1 MTARKPS
8 TRWLIAA
15 TVLLLFIVL
24 LVVIERTLTLDA
36 TATWAL
42 RIGLLL
48 LGLVAAGAI
57 VWFLRPPDD
66 EPVLDPGDDV
76 LLAIGAARARL
87 PRSSFGAR
95 PLVLVLGPE
104 GSAKTT
110 LVSRSGGD
118 PELLA
123 GDAPSGANDV
133 PPSTKTAN
141 VWVMQQAVVAELAS
155 GLLGD
160 APRFAKVVRA
170 LRAPRVAAAMGQG
183 EIAPRAAVVCVPCD
197 LFYAGGN
204 GEQLQKLAQA
214 LRQRLAEAARELGLA
229 LPTYV
234 MFTKLDRVPYFE
246 PWVSVFTRDEL
257 RAPLGASFAFDA
269 ASNTGNYAERLAPRI
284 EVAFAE
290 IADAMG
296 ARRVDLLGRES
307 QLDRRYG
314 AYELPREMRK
324 LQASVS
330 QFLVELCR
338 PTQLGASPLLR
349 GFYFMGAR
357 PVLVTDVASA
367 PASAASIAP
376 GRADAT
382 QAFRIGAVPAASTAA
397 AAPVSRKVPEWV
409 FLDRFLREVVIAD
422 TGAASVARGGVRVQ
436 RTRRVMLGSAIAAA
450 ALVLLAVTV
459 SWLGNRSLQTR
470 VSDAARA
477 VAALPVVQSAP
488 GSITMPSEGGLAQLE
503 QLRALLDTIHQ
514 QDSAGPPLRLRFGL
528 WRGAA
533 LLDAARPVWYEGFRR
548 QLFAETWSTL
558 NDSLKALP
566 DSPTASSD
574 YMMTY
579 GWLKSYVIITSVNDS
594 SSADVVAPVLLSTW
608 QRGLIADSA
617 VVGLARKQFEYYAD
631 ILPAANGLPQRA
643 DTYTLQHTRDFVLAF
658 AGVEQIYLNM
668 IAAANKGAPPVK
680 IPQAAGVLTAM
691 PEVAG
696 AYSAPGHA
704 FMQRAFANIDDYT
717 KRETWVVGT
726 ASTSRS
732 ASNDSIATAL
742 RDRYQG
748 DYVRAWAQVVQSSAL
763 ARPASLKDAAVKLEQ
778 LSGVQS
784 PILQVLRTVATN
796 TDVDSVVRSAFQ
808 PVHAVT
814 PPAVTDKFV
823 SEKNQEYIGGLGFL
837 RTAIASVPDRPAL
850 TDTQAIEDYRRT
862 AQMTLANAGMARQAE
877 QKLVST
883 FSLTANSSP
892 VVSAVDK
899 LLQEPII
906 AAEGLLR
913 DAMNLKVQA
922 PRPVVAA
929 APAAAP
935 AAGGGGGGG
944 GGGAAVAAE
953 TARLN
958 ERGRAFCSRVDQLT
972 SRFPF
977 NPAATADASVAVVK
991 AILAPNDGELWVL
1004 QQEALAPYLE
1014 KQGAVWVAKAG
1025 GKVELSKSFVDFF
1038 NRAAEVSAA
1047 LFAEDPTTPLVRW
1060 LASGVIT
1067 DRTPMLILRNN
1078 GKEARFD
1085 QRSFKNEVV
1094 WPATN
1099 GREAQLQAQFRK
1111 NKPVTVRTANGDWA
1125 IFRLVAAAD
1134 VFEGQSVTW
1143 NATGKDAEPVV
1154 LKFEALR
1161 REATSVLTRGWLGRM
1176 SCVSQVTK

>member
-1 MTARKPS
+1 MTDRKPA

-15 TVLLLFIVL
+15 AVLLLF
-24 LVVIERTLTLDA
+24 LVVLVVLERTLTLDA
-36 TATWAL
+36 TSTWAL
-42 RIGLLL
+42 RLGLIL

-57 VWFLRPPDD
+57 LWYLRPQEQ

-76 LLAIGAARARL
+76 LLVIGSARARL
-87 PRSSFGAR
+87 PRSSFGSR

-123 GDAPSGANDV
+123 GEAARGANEV

-155 GLLGD
+155 GLLSD
-160 APRFAKVVRA
+160 AARFTKVVKA

-204 GEQLQKLAQA
+204 GEQLPKLAQA

-229 LPTYV
+229 LPVYV
-234 MFTKLDRVPYFE
+234 MFTKLDRVPHFE
-246 PWVSVFTRDEL
+246 PWISVFMKDEL

-284 EVAFAE
+284 DAAFAE
-290 IADAMG
+290 IADRVG
-296 ARRVDLLGRES
+296 ARRVDLLGRDA
-307 QLDRRYG
+307 QLDRRYA
-314 AYELPREMRK
+314 AYELPRELRK

-349 GFYFMGAR
+349 GFYFTGAR
-357 PVLVTDVASA
+357 PVVVSDVAAASAASA
-367 PASAASIAP
+367 PAAP
-376 GRADAT
+376 GRSDAT
-382 QAFRIGAVPAASTAA
+382 QLFTLGAAPVAATTAPT
-397 AAPVSRKVPEWV
+397 PVSRKVPEWV
-409 FLDRFLREVVIAD
+409 FLDRFLREVVLAD

-436 RTRRVMLGSAIAAA
+436 RTRRAMLGGAMGAA
-450 ALVLLAVTV
+450 ALLLLAVTV
-459 SWLGNRSLQTR
+459 SWLGNRGLQSR
-470 VSDAARA
+470 VSEAARA

-488 GSITMPSEGGLAQLE
+488 GAITMPSEGGLAQLE
-503 QLRALLDTIHQ
+503 HLRALLDTMHQ

-533 LLDAARPVWYEGFRR
+533 LLDAARPVWVEGFRR

-566 DSPTASSD
+566 DAPTASSD
-574 YMMTY
+574 YMSTY

-594 SSADVVAPVLLSTW
+594 SSAAVLAPVLESTW
-608 QRGLIADSA
+608 RRGTINDSA
-617 VVGLARKQFEYYAD
+617 VVALARKQFAYYAD
-631 ILPAANGLPQRA
+631 LLPTVNPLPQRVDA
-643 DTYTLQHTRDFVLAF
+643 YTLQHTREFVLKF

-668 IAAANKGAPPVK
+668 IAAANKGAEAVK
-680 IPQAAGVLTAM
+680 VPQAPGVLTAI

-696 AYSAPGHA
+696 AYSSAGYA
-704 FMQRAFANIDDYT
+704 FMQRALANIDEYT

-726 ASTSRS
+726 AEASR
-732 ASNDSIATAL
+732 ATDNAAIATAL
-742 RDRYQG
+742 RERYRA
-748 DYVRAWAQVVQSSAL
+748 DYVRTWAQVVQTAAL
-763 ARPASLKDAAVKLEQ
+763 ARPSNVKDAAAKLEQ

-784 PILQVLRTVATN
+784 PILQVLRMVATN
-796 TDVDSVVRSAFQ
+796 TDVDSVVRATFQ

-814 PPAVTDKFV
+814 PPPVTDKFV

-837 RTAIASVPDRPAL
+837 RTALASVPDRPAL

-862 AQMTLANAGMARQAE
+862 AQMTLSNAGMARQAE
-877 QKLVST
+877 QKLVAT
-883 FSLTANSSP
+883 FSLTAASSP

-899 LLQEPII
+899 LLQEPIA
-906 AAEGLLR
+906 AAEGVLR

-922 PRPVVAA
+922 PRKVV
-929 APAAAP
+929 AAAP
-935 AAGGGGGGG
+935 AAGGGGGG
-944 GGGAAVAAE
+944 AAAAAE
-953 TARLN
+953 AARLN
-958 ERGRAFCSRVDQLT
+958 ERGRAVCARVEQLT
-972 SRFPF
+972 ARFPF
-977 NPAATADASVAVVK
+977 NPTATADASLADVK
-991 AILAPNDGELWVL
+991 AILVPGEGELFVF

-1014 KQGAVWVAKAG
+1014 KQGNAWVAKTG

-1038 NRAAEVSAA
+1038 NRASEVSAA
-1047 LFAEDPTTPLVRW
+1047 LFAEDPSTPMVRW

-1067 DRTPMLILRNN
+1067 ERTPLLTLKNN

-1085 QRSFKNEVV
+1085 KKSFKNEVV

-1099 GREAQLQAQFRK
+1099 GREAQLQATFKK
-1111 NKPVTVRTANGDWA
+1111 NKPVTVRTAVGDWA
-1125 IFRLVAAAD
+1125 IFRLVASAD

-1154 LKFEALR
+1154 VKFEALR
-1161 REATSVLTRGWLGRM
+1161 REAANVLTRGWLGQM
-1176 SCVSQVTK
+1176 SCVAQVTK

>member
-1 MTARKPS
+1 MTARKPA
-8 TRWLIAA
+8 TRWIVAA
-15 TVLLLFIVL
+15 AVLLLFIVV
-24 LVVIERTLTLDA
+24 LVVLERTLTLDA
-36 TATWAL
+36 TSTWAL
-42 RIGLLL
+42 RIGLIL

-57 VWFLRPPDD
+57 VWYLRPQEQ

-76 LLAIGAARARL
+76 LLVIGSARARL

-104 GSAKTT
+104 GSVKTT

-123 GDAPSGANDV
+123 GEAPRSINEV

-141 VWVMQQAVVAELAS
+141 VWVMQQAVLAELAS
-155 GLLGD
+155 GLLADG
-160 APRFAKVVRA
+160 PRFAKVVRA

-204 GEQLQKLAQA
+204 GEQLQKLAQS

-229 LPTYV
+229 LPVYV
-234 MFTKLDRVPYFE
+234 MFTKLDRVPHFE
-246 PWVSVFTRDEL
+246 PWISVFTKDEL

-284 EVAFAE
+284 DAAFAE
-290 IADAMG
+290 IADTVG
-296 ARRVDLLGRES
+296 ARRVELLGRDA
-307 QLDRRYG
+307 QLDRRYA
-314 AYELPREMRK
+314 AYELPRELRK

-330 QFLVELCR
+330 SFLVELCR

-349 GFYFMGAR
+349 GFYFTGAR
-357 PVLVTDVASA
+357 PVVVSDVAAAPAASA
-367 PASAASIAP
+367 PAAP
-376 GRADAT
+376 GRSDAT
-382 QAFRIGAVPAASTAA
+382 QVFKLGAAPVAASAAPAA
-397 AAPVSRKVPEWV
+397 VSRKVPEWV

-436 RTRRVMLGSAIAAA
+436 RTRRALLGGAMAAT
-450 ALVLLAVTV
+450 ALLLLGVTA
-459 SWLGNRSLQTR
+459 SWLGNRGLQAR
-470 VSDAARA
+470 VTDAARA

-488 GSITMPSEGGLAQLE
+488 GAITMPSEGGLAQLE
-503 QLRALLDTIHQ
+503 QLRALLDTIQQ
-514 QDSAGPPLRLRFGL
+514 QDTAGPPLRLRFGL

-533 LLDAARPVWYEGFRR
+533 LVDAARPVWVEGFRR

-566 DSPTASSD
+566 DAPTPSSD
-574 YMMTY
+574 YMNTY

-594 SSADVVAPVLLSTW
+594 SSADVLAPVLLSTW
-608 QRGLIADSA
+608 QRGVIGDSA
-617 VVGLARKQFEYYAD
+617 VVGLARRQFAYYAD
-631 ILPAANGLPQRA
+631 LLPTVNPLPQRVDA
-643 DTYTLQHTRDFVLAF
+643 FTLQHTREFVLKF

-668 IAAANKGAPPVK
+668 VAAANKATPPVK
-680 IPQAAGVLTAM
+680 IPQAAGVLAAT

-696 AYSAPGHA
+696 AYSAAGHA
-704 FMQRAFANIDDYT
+704 FMQRALANINDYT

-726 ASTSRS
+726 AESSQ
-732 ASNDSIATAL
+732 AADNAAIAAAL
-742 RDRYQG
+742 RERYG
-748 DYVRAWAQVVQSSAL
+748 SEYLRTWTQVVQSTAL
-763 ARPASLKDAAVKLEQ
+763 AKPASLKDAAAKLEQ

-796 TDVDSVVRSAFQ
+796 TDVDSVVRAAFQ

-837 RTAIASVPDRPAL
+837 RTALASVPDRPAL

-862 AQMTLANAGMARQAE
+862 AQMTLTNAGMARQAE
-877 QKLVST
+877 QKLVAT
-883 FSLTANSSP
+883 FSLTAASSP
-892 VVSAVDK
+892 LVSAVDK
-899 LLQEPII
+899 LLQEPIA
-906 AAEGLLR
+906 AAEGQLR

-922 PRPVVAA
+922 PRAVAV
-929 APAAAP
+929 AP

-944 GGGAAVAAE
+944 AAE
-953 TARLN
+953 AARLN
-958 ERGRAFCSRVDQLT
+958 ERGRAVCARVEQLT

-977 NPAATADASVAVVK
+977 NPAATADASLADVK
-991 AILAPNDGELWVL
+991 AILAPGEGELFVF

-1014 KQGAVWVAKAG
+1014 KQGAAWVAKPG
-1025 GKVELSKSFVDFF
+1025 GKIELSKSFVDFF

-1047 LFAEDPTTPLVRW
+1047 LFAEDPSTPMVRW

-1067 DRTPMLILRNN
+1067 ERTPLLALKNN

-1085 QRSFKNEVV
+1085 KKSFKNEVV

-1099 GREAQLQAQFRK
+1099 GRDAQLQATFKK

-1125 IFRLVAAAD
+1125 IFRLVASAD

-1154 LKFEALR
+1154 VKFEALR
-1161 REATSVLTRGWLGRM
+1161 REAASVLTRGWLGRM
-1176 SCVSQVTK
+1176 SCVAQVTK